1 MQIINR
7 IFNIL
12 EFVAEDPDSP
22 RSLSEIA
29 AWAGLNPPTCANITK
44 GLVKRGYLEQIAP
57 KKGYILGPMPYYLAR
72 NGQYRKDLVSLAYP
86 FMSELAD
93 SLQET
98 VQIAV
103 MRDTNI
109 FILHQIQG
117 NQSLQV
123 RSDLLMHRNIYQTA
137 TGRLLLAFSSKKQIE
152 KYILE
157 HSLPGNAWP
166 EAETAEKL
174 HAALQ
179 EIKSSGCSY
188 VIKDSQVAGVACP
201 IREKERVI
209 AAIGVYLPAFRFEG
223 KQKTFIIEKLC
234 ETAAAIGRQPQKRD
248 N

>member
-1 MQIINR
+1 MVAKMQIVDR

-12 EFVAEDPDSP
+12 EFVAEDPDNP

-29 AWAGLNPPTCANITK
+29 TQSRLNPSTCANITK
-44 GLVKRGYLEQIAP
+44 GLVERGYLEQIAP

-72 NGQYRKDLVSLAYP
+72 NGQYRKDLVSLAHP

-93 SLQET
+93 CLQEA

-117 NQSLQV
+117 NQALQV
-123 RSDLLMHRNIYQTA
+123 RSDLLMHHNIYQTA
-137 TGRLLLAFSSKKQIE
+137 MGRLLLAFSSEKQIE

-157 HSLPGNAWP
+157 HGLPGNAWP
-166 EAETAEKL
+166 EAGTAEEL

-188 VIKDSQVAGVACP
+188 IVKDSQVAGVACP
-201 IREKERVI
+201 IRENDRVI
-209 AAIGVYLPAFRFEG
+209 AALGVCLPAFRFKGEHKG
-223 KQKTFIIEKLC
+223 LIMEKLHD
-234 ETAAAIGRQPQKRD
+234 AAVAVSRQF
-248 N
+248 